1 MAKKYNQQTYTGS
14 FSGSAQSLGFSPVK
28 AVDESKQFQQRKKEL
43 MRDSATQQRHLQASY
58 QVQNAQLSADRAK
71 SNAQAGAL
79 KGLLGIVG
87 QSTGAL
93 AKYAKEQEAAAQKA
107 EKEQEQEFITNQQ
120 LQSMGMM
127 GVEMTDPEMPQD
139 TTKGVLEATDD
150 QTLQVEAEGQAINEV
165 ASEIEPFAPGEA
177 HNLKQSATQVRYT
190 GVQGNIYSARS
201 GHRGYLD
208 ARMAEIPDAMR
219 PRTEAEAMQ
228 LIAGWNKDYFTE
240 SGVFNDPET
249 RKLAARELYASTGAN
264 SQSVAKAMS
273 SGARK
278 LDEKANASQLSG
290 TLFSAGQSGESA
302 ESLWRMA
309 SDGVAFGNMGYN
321 GRSAASNEAA
331 MKELVGVL
339 VQGEN
344 VNALIDLRDTAK
356 IPGNPRAGTLGDAYG
371 PIIDQAIEQARQG
384 KRQEWQSH
392 QADIKMTVEQMTEDY
407 YNNPTPEGR
416 QQLAENLSRMGPAG
430 RAEAQRLINAG
441 LNVDPEYELNLAQRA
456 ANGEYIG
463 QDELR
468 KALDSGRIRES
479 VYKQQMKN
487 NKDAQIDSEVRS
499 MTKGMDSVIKQTMT
513 ATAGDFATLTAAQKQ
528 EVQIRS
534 TLLKQDL
541 ESRLQAEI
549 RANPA
554 LKGNEREMQ
563 IMANNILSEL
573 VQQPEYKLIAGENY
587 GQAQWGAP
595 IRTQQFADTS
605 ALITVAPGQ
614 QDFTKLSPEQI
625 LNNNIVPRSEL
636 NIQDDYILNQDDVV
650 AAAQSPG
657 QYSTRIKTVAK
668 GLGVSPKALVEGQ
681 LRRYNM
687 PSSDALQDI
696 KASEPQNLDLQGGYT
711 YIQDTLGFPPRGAAY
726 LTSAI
731 DHESAWRGDREW
743 GQVAGDGTNRNGGLI
758 SWASWSGKPARL
770 GKIERHYGTSIAN
783 IGETQQLEYM
793 KLEMQKDYSAAYRV
807 FMNPNASSADLQWAV
822 SAYWGFDPK
831 YTGSRWTDAERYI
844 SRPPV

>member
-43 MRDSATQQRHLQASY
+43 ARDSATQQRHLQASY
-58 QVQNAQLSADRAK
+58 QVQNAQLSANRAK
-71 SNAQAGAL
+71 SNAQFGAL
-79 KGLLGIVG
+79 KGLAGIVG
-87 QSTGAL
+87 QASSAT
-93 AKYAKEQEAAAQKA
+93 AKFLEQQEADAARD
-107 EKEQEQEFITNQQ
+107 EKEREQEFITNQQ

-139 TTKGVLEATDD
+139 TTKGVFATTDD
-150 QTLQVEAEGQAINEV
+150 QTIQVEAEGQAINEV
-165 ASEIEPFAPGEA
+165 ASELQPFAPGDA

-201 GHRGYLD
+201 GHRGYLE

-228 LIAGWNKDYFTE
+228 LVARFNKDYFTE
-240 SGVFNDPET
+240 AGVFADPET
-249 RKLAARELYASTGAN
+249 RELAARELYASVGAN
-264 SQSVAKAMS
+264 SQSVAKAMA

-278 LDEKANASQLSG
+278 LDETANAVQLSG
-290 TLFSAGQSGESA
+290 TLFSAGQAGESA

-321 GRSAASNEAA
+321 GRSGASNEAA

-384 KRQEWQSH
+384 KRQEWSSN

-416 QQLAENLSRMGPAG
+416 QQLAENLARLGPAG
-430 RAEAQRLINAG
+430 RAESQRLVNAG

-456 ANGEYIG
+456 ANGEYIS
-463 QDELR
+463 QKELR
-468 KALDSGRIRES
+468 TALDEGRIRES
-479 VYKQQMKN
+479 VYKQQLAKS
-487 NKDAQIDSEVRS
+487 KDAQIDSEVRS
-499 MTKGMDSVIKQTMT
+499 MAKDMDSVIKQTMT
-513 ATAGDFATLTAAQKQ
+513 ATAGDFATLTVAQKQ

-554 LKGNEREMQ
+554 LKGNERELQ
-563 IMANNILSEL
+563 IMANDILSTL
-573 VQQPEYKLIAGENY
+573 VQQPEYKLVATSLGKAE
-587 GQAQWGAP
+587 WGAP
-595 IRTQQFADTS
+595 IRTQKFANNSD
-605 ALITVAPGQ
+605 LVTVAPGQ
-614 QDFTKLSPEQI
+614 QDLRQLSPQLI
-625 LNNNIVPRSEL
+625 LNNNVIPRSEL
-636 NIQDDYILNQDDVV
+636 NIQDDYILTQDQVV
-650 AAAQSPG
+650 SAAQSSVADYPE
-657 QYSTRIKTVAK
+657 RITTIAR

-681 LRRYNM
+681 ARRYNM
-687 PSSDALQDI
+687 PDTNALKEVQKEADAAPQDF
-696 KASEPQNLDLQGGYT
+696 DMTTGYN
-711 YIQDTLGFPPRGAAY
+711 YIQNDLGFPSRGAAY
-726 LTSAI
+726 IASGI
-731 DHESAWRGDREW
+731 QHESAWKGQREW
-743 GQVAGDGTNRNGGLI
+743 GEVAGDGTSRNGGLV
-758 SWASWSGKPARL
+758 SWAAWSDDPARL

-783 IGETQQLEYM
+783 IGEAQQLEYM
-793 KLEMQKDYSAAYRV
+793 KMEMQKHYPDAYRV
-807 FMNPNASSADLQWAV
+807 FMNPNASSADLRWAV
-822 SAYWGFDPK
+822 SRYWGFDPK
-831 YTGSRWTDAERYI
+831 YTGTRWEVAEGLLN
-844 SRPPV
+844 

>member
-1 MAKKYNQQTYTGS
+1 MKKYNQQTYTGS
-14 FSGSAQSLGFSPVK
+14 YSGSAQSLGFSPVK

-58 QVQNAQLSADRAK
+58 QVQNAQLSANRAK
-71 SNAQAGAL
+71 SNAQFGAL
-79 KGLLGIVG
+79 RGFMGIVG

-93 AKYAKEQEAAAQKA
+93 AKYAKEQEAAAKQA
-107 EKEQEQEFITNQQ
+107 EKDREQELITQQQ
-120 LQSMGMM
+120 LESMGMM
-127 GVEMTDPEMPQD
+127 GLETLDPELPQD
-139 TTKGVLEATDD
+139 TTKDVFDTTND
-150 QTLQVEAEGQAINEV
+150 QIVQVEAEGQAINEV

-177 HNLKQSATQVRYT
+177 HNLKQSATQVRYA
-190 GVQGNIYSARS
+190 GVEGNIYSARS

-228 LIAGWNKDYFTE
+228 LIAQWNRDYFTE

-249 RKLAARELYASTGAN
+249 RKLAARELYASVGAN
-264 SQSVAKAMS
+264 SQSVAKAIS
-273 SGARK
+273 SSARK
-278 LDEKANASQLSG
+278 LDEKSNASQLSS
-290 TLFSAGQSGESA
+290 TLFNAGQSGESA
-302 ESLWRMA
+302 QSLWRIA

-344 VNALIDLRDTAK
+344 VIALIDLKDTPK
-356 IPGNPRAGTLGDAYG
+356 IPGNPGAGTLGDAYG
-371 PIIDQAIEQARQG
+371 PIIDQAIEEARSG

-407 YNNPTPEGR
+407 YNNPTPEAR
-416 QQLAENLSRMGPAG
+416 KQLAENLSRMGPAG
-430 RAEAQRLINAG
+430 RAEASRLTAAG
-441 LNVDPEYELNLAQRA
+441 LNVDPQYEMELAQRA
-456 ANGEYIG
+456 ARGEYIG
-463 QDELR
+463 QAELR
-468 KALDSGRIRES
+468 SALDEGRIRES
-479 VYKQQMKN
+479 VYKQQMSR
-487 NKDAQIDSEVRS
+487 NKDTQIDTEVRRIG
-499 MTKGMDSVIKQTMT
+499 KDMDSVIKQTMT
-513 ATAGDFATLTAAQKQ
+513 ATAGDYTNLNAAQKQ
-528 EVQIRS
+528 QVQLRS

-554 LKGNEREMQ
+554 LKGNDRELQ
-563 IMANNILSEL
+563 IMANDILATL
-573 VQQPEYKLIAGENY
+573 VQQPEYKLVETGL
-587 GQAQWGAP
+587 GQAEWGAP
-595 IRTQQFADTS
+595 IRTQQFEDTS

-614 QDFTKLSPEQI
+614 QDFTKLSPQQI

-636 NIQDDYILNQDDVV
+636 NIQDDYILSQSDV
-650 AAAQSPG
+650 ATAAQSPG
-657 QYSTRIKTVAK
+657 QYSERINTIAK

-687 PSSDALQDI
+687 PSAATLQDI
-696 KASEPQNLDLQGGYT
+696 QASQPQNLDLQAGYN

-758 SWASWSGKPARL
+758 SWASWSNDPARL

-783 IGETQQLEYM
+783 IGEPQQLEYM
-793 KLEMQKDYSAAYRV
+793 KLEMQKHYPDAYRV

-822 SAYWGFDPK
+822 SRYWGFDPQ
-831 YTGSRWTDAERYI
+831 YTSTRWTDAEKYI
-844 SRPPV
+844 ARPPV